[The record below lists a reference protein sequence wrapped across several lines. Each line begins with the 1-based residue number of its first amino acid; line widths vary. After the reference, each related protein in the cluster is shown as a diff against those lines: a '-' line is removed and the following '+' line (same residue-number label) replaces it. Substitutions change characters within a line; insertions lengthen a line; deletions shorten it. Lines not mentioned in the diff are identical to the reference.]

1 MELLNKALKE
11 LGKDVDVRS
20 NSLTFSRSFKM
31 ILSLEFGSVETGIM
45 PLLTSKLQ
53 KMPLKR
59 SHYNKFPFME
69 M

>member
-20 NSLTFSRSFKM
+20 NSITFCRSFKM
-31 ILSLEFGSVETGIM
+31 ILLLECGSVEMAIM

-53 KMPLKR
+53 KMLLKH
-59 SHYNKFPFME
+59 SPYNKCQFME